1 MRGGAE
7 IMKKIL
13 LGICFSF
20 ICNFANAA
28 VKVVNDITDAT
39 KINWSA
45 LDSAIM
51 HLSDEDNRADIM
63 LFFLEHEKDELS
75 AQDILRECMNVVYYT
90 DKSECA
96 DFVKTYMTYVDGSI
110 NNCTE
115 ATSLVGAKLPSH
127 NFNTLADVFD
137 ALVSKRCYKDKYTYD
152 QAFKIIEESLGSHFD
167 PELGKAFIACRKELE
182 AYYNGVAGEQEE

>member
-137 ALVSKRCYKDKYTYD
+137 ACNNVWGYVNEKYVRSGMGPLCIR
-152 QAFKIIEESLGSHFD
+152 FLENV
-167 PELGKAFIACRKELE
+167 RKCTIHLE
-182 AYYNGVAGEQEE
+182 AYYEQK